1 MEIAI
6 ILKMSTM
13 QYLLTQES
21 LVGKL
26 RKGWNGWGLL

>member
-13 QYLLTQES
+13 QYLLMQAF
-21 LVGKL
+21 LAVKL
-26 RKGWNGWGLL
+26 RKGWNGWGSQ